1 MMEEKP
7 KEKNPADN
15 VIDMTLD
22 SESDDEN
29 SSPTTNSEGKFCNK
43 TFKTQKSLNE
53 HFSSTHTNV
62 IENKVKSIEADYS
75 KYCKICKKFFFKSS
89 ILIVHNAV
97 NHSLIPVLHKIKEPL
112 DTVPA
117 FI

>member
-29 SSPTTNSEGKFCNK
+29 CSPTTNSEGK
-43 TFKTQKSLNE
+43 L
-53 HFSSTHTNV
+53 
-62 IENKVKSIEADYS
+62 S
-75 KYCKICKKFFFKSS
+75 K
-89 ILIVHNAV
+89 
-97 NHSLIPVLHKIKEPL
+97 
-112 DTVPA
+112 
-117 FI
+117 